1 MCSLPNS
8 YNLLAHPVS
17 LWAQASSLGQQHCL
31 HFSSQWAQTPDKI
44 GAKTP
49 AETSL
54 PILLIQTVSPIKAP
68 PGLWPILTLDFG
80 EEPKWHSNRPTV
92 KSIIKKM
99 EEWPLKK
106 QHKAKEVSQNKGG
119 NEENTWEQ
127 RHQGCSDR
135 EDVESEHRSREQ
147 GQQLK
152 QRQKD
157 VGRANTSKERVCK
170 KPLAAKESQAITAA
184 VFLLPIP
191 CAFLD
196 GPPSLRTS
204 WVA

>member
-31 HFSSQWAQTPDKI
+31 HFSSQWAQTPDKT

-49 AETSL
+49 AKTSL

-68 PGLWPILTLDFG
+68 PGLWADPHPGLW
-80 EEPKWHSNRPTV
+80 EPPKWQSNRPTV

-106 QHKAKEVSQNKGG
+106 QHKAKEISQKKGG

-127 RHQGCSDR
+127 RHQGCCDR
-135 EDVESEHRSREQ
+135 EDAESEQRSWKQ

-152 QRQKD
+152 QRLKD
-157 VGRANTSKERVCK
+157 VGRVNTSKERVRK
-170 KPLAAKESQAITAA
+170 KPLPAKESQAITAS

-204 WVA
+204 WAA

>member
-8 YNLLAHPVS
+8 YNLLTHPVS
-17 LWAQASSLGQQHCL
+17 LWTQASSLGQQHCL
-31 HFSSQWAQTPDKI
+31 HFSQWAQTPVKT

-49 AETSL
+49 DKFTHLTYPDREPNQGITRAVAD
-54 PILLIQTVSPIKAP
+54 PH
-68 PGLWPILTLDFG
+68 PGLWVP
-80 EEPKWHSNRPTV
+80 PKWQSNRPTV
-92 KSIIKKM
+92 KPSITKM

-106 QHKAKEVSQNKGG
+106 QHKAKEVSQDKE
-119 NEENTWEQ
+119 NEENTWEE
-127 RHQGCSDR
+127 RNQGCSYR
-135 EDVESEHRSREQ
+135 ENDEGEHRSGEH

-152 QRQKD
+152 QKLKD
-157 VGRANTSKERVCK
+157 VGKANTSKERVCK
-170 KPLAAKESQAITAA
+170 KPLLAKESQAITAA

-204 WVA
+204 CVV